1 MSTIL
6 IENPTWLKKEEWL
19 QFRGEAPADEGR
31 DVVVVSGYA
40 NYSEANI
47 IGSSDSDLLFIPYE
61 MMLWVGPRWRE
72 LNDVSP
78 TAFISG
84 FRHYSSDEADMTGM
98 EINECRWEFPD
109 PNPTQQIRL
118 IVKAYMFGGTDAYL
132 TGLGYHLTAR
142 GWLMPNQDFEE
153 INS

>member
-109 PNPTQQIRL
+109 PNPTQDHGSMYGRSFEDPDGHIWEVMWMDL
-118 IVKAYMFGGTDAYL
+118 AA
-132 TGLGYHLTAR
+132 HLAAA
-142 GWLMPNQDFEE
+142 GEPVPELA
-153 INS
+153 